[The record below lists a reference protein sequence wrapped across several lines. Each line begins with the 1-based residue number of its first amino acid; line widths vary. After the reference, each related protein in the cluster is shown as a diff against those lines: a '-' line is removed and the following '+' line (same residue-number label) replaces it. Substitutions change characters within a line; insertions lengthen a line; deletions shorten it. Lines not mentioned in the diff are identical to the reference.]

1 MRFLFTLF
9 AIAFSWCGAFVPVF
23 ADEPIL
29 VNAYNEFS
37 DSAHISG
44 PELKAKSLKGK
55 VVLWEY
61 WGLQCPPC
69 RASMPHLQEIYEKY
83 ARRGR
88 LVVVA
93 SHVQGASP
101 RVKTYLDE
109 QGLTFPVYQ
118 HASIPGVSIP
128 GGIPFTVLIGAD
140 GKVIAKGSPRKVF
153 EQVEKVMKKIPKN
166 EPLFPDFKAVRY
178 KSVHAALVSGGV
190 NLESKINSIRAK
202 EDDEAKELC
211 GLFDE
216 WAKNEIRDLKFLL
229 KEKSFESVPAY
240 DALKKSLPEA
250 VKPLAAKVDAIRKD
264 RAYIA
269 LADLSK
275 KTEALE
281 LRKEKGRKVSEKSVK
296 SLQEKLIPFV
306 ESDRKPVKDAAILVR
321 IRLNA
326 LLPK

>member
-1 MRFLFTLF
+1 MRFLLTFL
-9 AIAFSWCGAFVPVF
+9 AVALGWCGALVPAF

-37 DSAHISG
+37 ESAHISG

-88 LVVVA
+88 LIVVA

-128 GGIPFTVLIGAD
+128 GGIPFTVLIGAN

-153 EQVEKVMKKIPKN
+153 EQVEKLMKKIPAG

-178 KSVHAALVSGGV
+178 KTVLAALVSEGA
-190 NLESKINSIRAK
+190 NLEAKVDSIRTK
-202 EDDEAKELC
+202 EDDEAKALC
-211 GLFDE
+211 RLFDD

-250 VKPLAAKVDAIRKD
+250 VKPLTAKVDAIRKD

-281 LRKEKGRKVSEKSVK
+281 LRREKGRKISEKNVE
-296 SLQEKLIPFV
+296 SLQKKLIPFL
-306 ESDRKPVKDAAILVR
+306 ESDRKPVKDAALLVR

-326 LLPK
+326 LQPK